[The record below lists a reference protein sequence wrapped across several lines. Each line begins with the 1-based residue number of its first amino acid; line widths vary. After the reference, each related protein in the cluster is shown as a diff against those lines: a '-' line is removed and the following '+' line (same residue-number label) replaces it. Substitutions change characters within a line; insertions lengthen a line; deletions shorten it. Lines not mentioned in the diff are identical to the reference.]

1 MMLVTRRHLLLT
13 GFLISVFLIIYVLYT
28 QYVLG
33 LEPCPLCILQRV
45 AVIALGLSFLL
56 LALRPPQRKQSKFL
70 ASLLL
75 VMISSAGVGIAA
87 RHVWIQNLPPEKVP
101 GCGPGLDFMIA
112 NFPLSEVL
120 EMVFS
125 GSGECAEVSWSF
137 AFLSMPAWVI
147 VWLIFLGF
155 FGVWTIHQSDLIE
168 AK

>member
-1 MMLVTRRHLLLT
+1 MLVTKRNLLLA
-13 GFLISVFLIIYVLYT
+13 GFLFSIFLIVYALYA

-120 EMVFS
+120 EMAFS
-125 GSGECAEVSWSF
+125 GSGECAEISWSF

-147 VWLIFLGF
+147 IWLIVLGS
-155 FGVWTIHQSDLIE
+155 FGVWSIHQRRFN
-168 AK
+168 

>member
-1 MMLVTRRHLLLT
+1 MMLVTRRKLFLT
-13 GFLISVFLIIYVLYT
+13 GFLISVLLIVYVLYT

-45 AVIALGLSFLL
+45 AVIALGISFLL

-70 ASLLL
+70 TSLLL

-87 RHVWIQNLPPEKVP
+87 RHVWLQNLPPDKVP
-101 GCGPGLDFMIA
+101 GCGPGLDFMMA

-125 GSGECAEVSWSF
+125 GSGECAEISWSF
-137 AFLSMPAWVI
+137 AFLSMPAWALI
-147 VWLIFLGF
+147 WLIVLGS
-155 FGVWTIHQSDLIE
+155 FGVWSIHQRRFN
-168 AK
+168 

>member
-1 MMLVTRRHLLLT
+1 MMLVTRRKLFLT
-13 GFLISVFLIIYVLYT
+13 GFLISVLLIVYVLYT

-45 AVIALGLSFLL
+45 AVIALGISFLL

-70 ASLLL
+70 TSLLL

-87 RHVWIQNLPPEKVP
+87 RHVWLQNLPPDKVP
-101 GCGPGLDFMIA
+101 GCGPGLDFMMA

-125 GSGECAEVSWSF
+125 GSGECAEISWSF
-137 AFLSMPAWVI
+137 AYLSMPAWALI
-147 VWLIFLGF
+147 WLIVLGS
-155 FGVWTIHQSDLIE
+155 FGVWSIHQRRF
-168 AK
+168 K

>member
-13 GFLISVFLIIYVLYT
+13 GFLISVLLIAYALYT
-28 QYVLG
+28 EHVLG

-45 AVIALGLSFLL
+45 AVLALGLSFLL

-75 VMISSAGVGIAA
+75 MMISSAGVGIAA
-87 RHVWIQNLPPEKVP
+87 RHVWIQNLPPDKVP
-101 GCGPGLDFMIA
+101 GCGPGLDFMMA

-125 GSGECAEVSWSF
+125 GSGECAEISWSF

-147 VWLIFLGF
+147 IWLIVLGS
-155 FGVWTIHQSDLIE
+155 FGVWSIHQRRF
-168 AK
+168 K

>member
-13 GFLISVFLIIYVLYT
+13 GFLISVLLIVYVLYA

-45 AVIALGLSFLL
+45 AVLALGLSFLL

-75 VMISSAGVGIAA
+75 MMISSAGVGIAA
-87 RHVWIQNLPPEKVP
+87 RHVWIQNLPPDKVP
-101 GCGPGLDFMIA
+101 GCGPGLDFMMA

-125 GSGECAEVSWSF
+125 GSGECAEISWSF

-147 VWLIFLGF
+147 IWLIVLGS
-155 FGVWTIHQSDLIE
+155 FGVWSIHQRRFN
-168 AK
+168 

>member
-1 MMLVTRRHLLLT
+1 MMLVTRRKLFLT
-13 GFLISVFLIIYVLYT
+13 GFLISVLLIVYVLYT

-45 AVIALGLSFLL
+45 AVIALGISFLL

-70 ASLLL
+70 TSLLL

-87 RHVWIQNLPPEKVP
+87 RHVWLQNLPPDKVP
-101 GCGPGLDFMIA
+101 GCGPGLDFMMA

-125 GSGECAEVSWSF
+125 GSGECAEISWSF
-137 AFLSMPAWVI
+137 AFLSMPAWALI
-147 VWLIFLGF
+147 WLIVLGS
-155 FGVWTIHQSDLIE
+155 FGIWSIHQ
-168 AK
+168 KRFN

>member
-1 MMLVTRRHLLLT
+1 MMLVTKRNLLLA
-13 GFLISVFLIIYVLYT
+13 GFLFSIFLIVYALYA

-33 LEPCPLCILQRV
+33 LEPCPLCILQRM

-87 RHVWIQNLPPEKVP
+87 RHVWLQNLPPDKVP
-101 GCGPGLDFMIA
+101 GCGPGLDFMMA

-125 GSGECAEVSWSF
+125 GSGECAEISWSF
-137 AFLSMPAWVI
+137 AFLSMPAWALI
-147 VWLIFLGF
+147 WLIVLGS
-155 FGVWTIHQSDLIE
+155 FGVWSIHQ
-168 AK
+168 KRFN

>member
-13 GFLISVFLIIYVLYT
+13 GFLISAFLIIYVLYT

-56 LALRPPQRKQSKFL
+56 LAVRPPQRKQSKFL

-87 RHVWIQNLPPEKVP
+87 RHVWLQNLPPDKVP
-101 GCGPGLDFMIA
+101 GCGPGLDFMMA

-125 GSGECAEVSWSF
+125 GSGECAEISWSF
-137 AFLSMPAWVI
+137 AFLSMPAWALI
-147 VWLIFLGF
+147 WLIVLGF
-155 FGVWTIHQSDLIE
+155 FGVWSIHQRRFN
-168 AK
+168 

>member
-1 MMLVTRRHLLLT
+1 MVLVTRRKLFLT
-13 GFLISVFLIIYVLYT
+13 GFLISVLLIVYVLYT

-45 AVIALGLSFLL
+45 AVIALGISFLL

-70 ASLLL
+70 TSLLL

-87 RHVWIQNLPPEKVP
+87 RHVWLQNLPPDKVP
-101 GCGPGLDFMIA
+101 GCGPGLDFMMA

-125 GSGECAEVSWSF
+125 GSGECAEISWSF
-137 AFLSMPAWVI
+137 AFLSMPAWALI
-147 VWLIFLGF
+147 WLIILGS
-155 FGVWTIHQSDLIE
+155 FGVWSIYQRRFN
-168 AK
+168 

>member
-1 MMLVTRRHLLLT
+1 MLT
-13 GFLISVFLIIYVLYT
+13 GFLFSIFLIFYALYA

-56 LALRPPQRKQSKFL
+56 LALRPPQRKQLKFL

-75 VMISSAGVGIAA
+75 MMISSAGVGIAA
-87 RHVWIQNLPPEKVP
+87 RHVWIQNLPPDKVP
-101 GCGPGLDFMIA
+101 GCGPGLDFMMA

-125 GSGECAEVSWSF
+125 GSGECAEISWSF
-137 AFLSMPAWVI
+137 AYLSMPAWALI
-147 VWLIFLGF
+147 WLIVLGS
-155 FGVWTIHQSDLIE
+155 FGVWSIHQRRF
-168 AK
+168 K

>member
-1 MMLVTRRHLLLT
+1 MTRRNLLLT
-13 GFLISVFLIIYVLYT
+13 GFLFSVLLIIYALYA

-56 LALRPPQRKQSKFL
+56 LALRPPKRKRSKFL

-75 VMISSAGVGIAA
+75 VMISSAGVWVAA
-87 RHVWIQNLPPEKVP
+87 RHVWIQNLPPDKVP
-101 GCGPGLDFMIA
+101 GCGPGLDFMIT

-125 GSGECAEVSWSF
+125 GSGECAETSWSF
-137 AFLSMPAWVI
+137 AFLSMPAWTLI
-147 VWLIFLGF
+147 WLIVLGS
-155 FGVWTIHQSDLIE
+155 FGVWSIHQGRF
-168 AK
+168 K

>member
-13 GFLISVFLIIYVLYT
+13 GFLISVFLIIYALYT

-45 AVIALGLSFLL
+45 AVIVLGLSFLL
-56 LALRPPQRKQSKFL
+56 LAVRPPQRKQSKFL

-87 RHVWIQNLPPEKVP
+87 RHVWLQNLPPDKVP
-101 GCGPGLDFMIA
+101 GCGPGLDFMMA
-112 NFPLSEVL
+112 NFPLSEAL

-125 GSGECAEVSWSF
+125 GSGECAEISWSF
-137 AFLSMPAWVI
+137 AFLSMPAWALI
-147 VWLIFLGF
+147 WLILLGS
-155 FGVWTIHQSDLIE
+155 FGVWSIYQRRFN
-168 AK
+168 

>member
-13 GFLISVFLIIYVLYT
+13 GFLISVLLIVYVLYA

-33 LEPCPLCILQRV
+33 LDPCPLCILQRV

-56 LALRPPQRKQSKFL
+56 LALRPPQRKQAKLL

-75 VMISSAGVGIAA
+75 MMISSAGVGIAA
-87 RHVWIQNLPPEKVP
+87 RHVWIQSLPPDKVP
-101 GCGPGLDFMIA
+101 GCGPGLDFMMA

-125 GSGECAEVSWSF
+125 GSGECAEISWSF
-137 AFLSMPAWVI
+137 AYLSMPAWAL
-147 VWLIFLGF
+147 VWLIVLGS
-155 FGVWTIHQSDLIE
+155 FGVWSIHQRRF
-168 AK
+168 K

>member
-1 MMLVTRRHLLLT
+1 MMLVTKRNLLLA
-13 GFLISVFLIIYVLYT
+13 GFLFSIFLIVYALYA

-120 EMVFS
+120 EMAFS
-125 GSGECAEVSWSF
+125 GSGECAEISWSF

-147 VWLIFLGF
+147 IWLIVLGS
-155 FGVWTIHQSDLIE
+155 FGVWSIHQRRFN
-168 AK
+168 

>member
-1 MMLVTRRHLLLT
+1 MMLVTKRNLLLT
-13 GFLISVFLIIYVLYT
+13 GFLFSIFLIVYALYA

-56 LALRPPQRKQSKFL
+56 LALRPPQRKQLKFM

-75 VMISSAGVGIAA
+75 MMISSAGVGIAA
-87 RHVWIQNLPPEKVP
+87 RHVWIQNLPPDKVP
-101 GCGPGLDFMIA
+101 GCGPGLDFMMA

-125 GSGECAEVSWSF
+125 GSGECAEISWSF
-137 AFLSMPAWVI
+137 AYLSMPAWALI
-147 VWLIFLGF
+147 WLIVLGS
-155 FGVWTIHQSDLIE
+155 FGVWSIHQRRF
-168 AK
+168 K